1 MTLFN
6 TSIPNSQSFG
16 STDYLH
22 AKAELGHRV
31 LVSLFHNIF
40 SRFTTTTTTT
50 TTTSMFSSMPILITW
65 VFLACYESLSI
76 LFNMAAQFCS
86 LYLSITG
93 YTFAMSRTLLNSQN
107 INPINGGT
115 YST

>member
-16 STDYLH
+16 SNDYLH
-22 AKAELGHRV
+22 TKAELGHRV

-40 SRFTTTTTTT
+40 SRFTTTTTT

-86 LYLSITG
+86 FYLSITG
-93 YTFAMSRTLLNSQN
+93 CMFAMSRTLLNSQN

>member
-16 STDYLH
+16 STDYPH
-22 AKAELGHRV
+22 ANAELDHRV
-31 LVSLFHNIF
+31 LVSLFHNNF
-40 SRFTTTTTTT
+40 SRFTTTT

-86 LYLSITG
+86 FYLSITG
-93 YTFAMSRTLLNSQN
+93 CMFAMSRTLLNSQN